1 MGMMQGAREGLKL
14 ARRAFISGEPIDA
27 RSKVEAANY
36 RAIPGKV
43 GDIIRLP
50 TRALPAEDEFFKEVA
65 RRGEINAHARR
76 ISPAPKLTARERH
89 SRSPVLRANPTPAM
103 IAADAKQAA
112 YPIFPK
118 PLGHG
123 VPGIQQFAN

>member
-50 TRALPAEDEFFKEVA
+50 TRALTAEDEFFKEVA
-65 RRGEINAHARR
+65 RRGEINAQAWRIAHAQKRSEEHTSELQSLMR
-76 ISPAPKLTARERH
+76 NSYAVFILTKK
-89 SRSPVLRANPTPAM
+89 T
-103 IAADAKQAA
+103 
-112 YPIFPK
+112 
-118 PLGHG
+118 
-123 VPGIQQFAN
+123 

>member
-50 TRALPAEDEFFKEVA
+50 TRALTAEDEFFKEVA
-65 RRGEINAHARR
+65 RSEEHTSELQSLMR
-76 ISPAPKLTARERH
+76 ISYAVFCLKQNKNTYTQTACEH
-89 SRSPVLRANPTPAM
+89 T
-103 IAADAKQAA
+103 
-112 YPIFPK
+112 
-118 PLGHG
+118 
-123 VPGIQQFAN
+123 

>member
-50 TRALPAEDEFFKEVA
+50 TRALTAEDEFFKEVA
-65 RRGEINAHARR
+65 RRGEINAQAWRIAHAQ
-76 ISPAPKLTARERH
+76 KLTASERQARY
-89 SRSPVLRANPTPAM
+89 RSEERRVGQECVSTGRTRWSQN
-103 IAADAKQAA
+103 
-112 YPIFPK
+112 
-118 PLGHG
+118 H
-123 VPGIQQFAN
+123 